1 MLTRYYKDIL
11 INQFNLLILTSSK
24 CYKIT
29 IIMCYT
35 VITLIKAI
43 IYILKHSFMNDLI
56 GNISLLIHPAKKG
69 KPFNLSAKPFHLKIN
84 WEDLIFLAQ
93 GSTHKQMKYCPSG
106 LIGSLICGSWSQTPD
121 WSTTKPRQ
129 LGPLWLVGH

>member
-1 MLTRYYKDIL
+1 
-11 INQFNLLILTSSK
+11 
-24 CYKIT
+24 
-29 IIMCYT
+29 MCYT

-84 WEDLIFLAQ
+84 
-93 GSTHKQMKYCPSG
+93 
-106 LIGSLICGSWSQTPD
+106 
-121 WSTTKPRQ
+121 
-129 LGPLWLVGH
+129 